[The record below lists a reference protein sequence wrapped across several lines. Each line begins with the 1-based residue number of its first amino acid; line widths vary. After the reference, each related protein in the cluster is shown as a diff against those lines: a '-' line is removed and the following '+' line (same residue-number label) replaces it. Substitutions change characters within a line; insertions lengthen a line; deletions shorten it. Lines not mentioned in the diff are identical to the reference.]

1 MFCLLGSFAS
11 LASAI
16 DMKVDRITINAPAGG
31 SSVAWATVTFQQ
43 SFGSVPVVIVT
54 PTNSNTQPATVRIR
68 NVTTTGFEVGLVE
81 PPGADGQTAD
91 MTVDYFAAET
101 GVYTFPG
108 AVRMVVGAY
117 TTSTYQGRYNAGQG
131 WDDVNFPTTFGSAPA
146 VVAQVQTIN
155 SQPTLDAGDLGVPFF
170 DVTIRNVRTVDMDV
184 ALERAE
190 TNTGT
195 VVAETIG
202 YIAME
207 SGDEVTV
214 SGMDIKALL
223 TPDNVSGW
231 SNGCYVRNYSSSFGG
246 TTPLVVASQNSRD
259 GSDGGWVRICS
270 VSDTGVG
277 LQVDEDQARDSD
289 RSHTTEEIGVFAIE
303 GAFHGTR
310 NGRDIEADSVTIPGT
325 AAPTDWTTVT
335 FPNPF
340 NNVPLIF
347 ALPTTEGTSPAAIRT
362 RNVTNT
368 GFDIAAF
375 QPTGGTGAHPEME
388 IDYVAIIEGE
398 HTLPNGDVFEAGFR
412 IRDEYVAGTGGST
425 GTFDIN
431 FNSSF
436 SGGAAMLL
444 GIQGNNNEPALDPN
458 NVSEPWMVTAT
469 TVLNSSLARV
479 AIDRAEAINGSIS
492 ANEIIAYF
500 AVEDGLNNTLDAT
513 DGGSVDYEM
522 FLTPDNILGFDN
534 GCYNNN
540 YTDTYASPY
549 AIATQSSRDGGNGG
563 WVRRCNLESTRIG
576 LTIDED
582 QARDSERAHTT
593 EEASVFVFSRAFE
606 AEFNTIDHYAIF
618 HSGAGVTCEAES
630 ITIAAHDASEL
641 GVEAGGRTITVT
653 ATSST
658 PGWLATDV
666 TWTLASGTGTFSTP
680 AAGQAEYT
688 FDTGES
694 SVQLQLANTSEADID
709 IDVTDG
715 LITDQDGVAEDPL
728 LSFAA
733 TGLRFYNDA
742 DGDDNADGTD
752 PIQNPLTSG
761 RVSNQLILRGIET
774 NSTNGACDS
783 RVSLQTLTVNM
794 GYECVN
800 PIFCHD
806 NADME
811 INGTPIE
818 ENDTGN
824 IVDFAPVSLDF
835 DADGEAIFTMEY
847 FDVGVVTLHANVF
860 VAADGTNPAV
870 TLVGS
875 SDSTVVRPAD
885 IIVTRVERPDAVSN
899 LDVDSFVP
907 SNTPFTVIVQAR
919 NEDGGTTPNFGAEIA
934 QEGIV
939 LSVETLALPST
950 GDLPALTS
958 ANTFTKNVTPGE
970 FQNTLVRWPE
980 AGSITINAQIGDG
993 DYLGTGN
1000 VVGSTSEVIGRFYP
1014 DHLRITAQSLVNGCT
1029 SGGFTYMS
1037 GQDFNYT
1044 PADINF
1050 TVEAVTAGLTR
1061 LQNYDDTYPT
1071 ATLVYDAENANDG
1084 NNIISRR
1091 AVVAP
1096 EEAPGGT
1103 WVNGEYVINGTDNF
1117 GIHRALSGINEVPDG
1132 PYSALEISVRTD
1144 GTQVDPTD
1152 FQSAALT
1159 ANADTSDDCVA
1170 LGTCTA
1176 IALGNLDVRFGRL
1189 FTGDAH
1195 GPETA
1200 PLSVPFEIQEW
1211 DPIEGFVRN
1220 VADNCTV
1227 IPTAIVSFDGTPLAA
1242 EANRTVTVG
1251 GGTSEGEFFSFSA
1264 GIGLA
1269 FTGGDAR
1276 LVFGA
1281 PGAGNDG
1288 AFNVDVNLTND
1299 AWLRSDWNNNGDT
1312 GDDLIVPPAEISFG
1326 RYRGHDRII
1335 YWQEVLN

>member
-1 MFCLLGSFAS
+1 MFCLIGGFAS

-16 DMKVDRITINAPAGG
+16 DMKVDRITINAPVGG
-31 SSVAWATVTFQQ
+31 SSVSWETVTFQQ
-43 SFGSVPVVIVT
+43 SFGSIPVVILT
-54 PTNSNTQPATVRIR
+54 PTNSNSQPATVRIR

-108 AVRMVVGAY
+108 AIRMVVGAY
-117 TTSTYQGRYNAGQG
+117 STSSYVGRYNAGQS
-131 WDDVNFPTTFGSAPA
+131 WDDVNFPITFGSAPA

-170 DVTIRNVRTVDMDV
+170 DVAIRNVRTVDMDV

-214 SGMDIKALL
+214 SGIDIKALL
-223 TPDNVSGW
+223 TPNNVLGW
-231 SNGCYVRNYSSSFGG
+231 DNGCYVRNYSSSFGG

-259 GSDGGWVRICS
+259 GGDGGWVRICS
-270 VSDTGVG
+270 VSDVGVG
-277 LQVDEDQARDSD
+277 LQVDEDQAANSE

-310 NGRDIEADSVTIPGT
+310 NGRDIEAGSVTIPGT

-340 NNVPLIF
+340 DFVPLIF
-347 ALPTTEGTSPAAIRT
+347 ALPTTQGSSPAAIRT
-362 RNVTNT
+362 RNVTNL
-368 GFDIAAF
+368 GFEIAAF

-412 IRDEYVAGTGGST
+412 IRNEYVAGTGGST

-458 NVSEPWMVTAT
+458 SVSEPWMVTAT

-492 ANEIIAYF
+492 ANEVIAYF
-500 AVEDGLNNTLDAT
+500 AVEDGLNNTLDTT
-513 DGGSVDYEM
+513 DGGTVDYEM

-540 YTDTYASPY
+540 YTDTYATPY

-582 QARDSERAHTT
+582 QARDTERAHTT

-606 AEFNTIDHYAIF
+606 ADFNTIDHYAIF
-618 HSGAGVTCEAES
+618 HSGAGVTCEAET
-630 ITIAAHDASEL
+630 ITIAAHDASEI

-666 TWTLASGTGTFSTP
+666 TWTQASGTGTFSTP
-680 AAGQAEYT
+680 AAGQAQYT

-733 TGLRFYNDA
+733 TGLRFYNT
-742 DGDDNADGTD
+742 DGIS

-761 RVSNQLILRGIET
+761 IVSNQLIVRGIVA
-774 NSTNGACDS
+774 NSSTGACDS
-783 RVSLQTLTVNM
+783 RVSGQTLAVNM

-811 INGTPIE
+811 INGTAIE
-818 ENDTGN
+818 ENDAGS
-824 IVDFAPVSLDF
+824 IVDFTPVNLTF
-835 DADGEAIFTMEY
+835 DAISGEATFTMEY
-847 FDVGVVTLHANVF
+847 FDVGIVTLHANVF

-870 TLVGS
+870 TLSGS

-885 IIVTRVERPDAVSN
+885 IVVTRVETPGAVLN
-899 LDVDSFVP
+899 TGTDSFVP
-907 SNTPFTVIVQAR
+907 SNTPFTVVVQAL
-919 NEDGGTTPNFGAEIA
+919 NDEGGTTPNFGAEIA

-939 LSVETLALPST
+939 LSVQTLELPSA

-958 ANTFTKNVTPGE
+958 ASTFTKNVTPGE

-980 AGSITINAQIGDG
+980 AGSIRINAQIGDG

-1000 VVGSTSEVIGRFYP
+1000 VVGTNSDIIGRFYP
-1014 DHLRITAQSLVNGCT
+1014 DHLRITTQSLINGCA

-1037 GQDFNYT
+1037 GQVFNYT

-1084 NNIISRR
+1084 NNIITRR
-1091 AVVAP
+1091 ANASP
-1096 EEAPGGT
+1096 TAPGGT
-1103 WVNGEYVINGTDNF
+1103 WVDGEYIISGTDNF
-1117 GIHRALSGINEVPDG
+1117 GIVRALSGTDEIPDG
-1132 PYSALEISVRTD
+1132 PYSSLEISLRTD
-1144 GTQVDPTD
+1144 GSQVDPTD

-1159 ANADTSDDCVA
+1159 SNAITSDDCIA
-1170 LGTCTA
+1170 LGTCTS
-1176 IALGNLDVRFGRL
+1176 ISLGNLDARFGRL
-1189 FTGDAH
+1189 LTGDAH

-1200 PLSVPFEIQEW
+1200 ALSVPFEIQQW
-1211 DPIEGFVRN
+1211 DPILGFTRN
-1220 VADNCTV
+1220 VADNCTI
-1227 IPTAIVSFDGTPLAA
+1227 IPMNLIFFDGGALTTD
-1242 EANRTVTVG
+1242 ANRTVTVG
-1251 GGTSEGEFFSFSA
+1251 GGTSTGTFFSFA
-1264 GIGLA
+1264 PGISLA
-1269 FTGGDAR
+1269 FTSGDAG
-1276 LVFGA
+1276 LNFGA
-1281 PGAGNDG
+1281 PGTGNDG
-1288 AFNVDVNLTND
+1288 SFNIDVDLSND

-1312 GDDLIVPPAEISFG
+1312 SDDLIVPPAEISFG